1 MSKSVKSRKVF
12 IRVSGDGE
20 ETCRKVLNVEKYLF
34 VYLGMEK
41 KHVEKCQI

>member
-20 ETCRKVLNVEKYLF
+20 ETCRKVLSLEKYLF
-34 VYLGMEK
+34 VYLGIEK
-41 KHVEKCQI
+41 RHVEKC